1 MVWPSGTLKNV
12 HRKVKLQDVLF
23 TYCTNAF
30 LYIINILSSHYFTG
44 PVFGNMD
51 NFTGL
56 GVFVD
61 TYPNEEKHLEVC
73 WSGTAQVVCG
83 EGK

>member
-1 MVWPSGTLKNV
+1 MGPDGPARAGAIDALC
-12 HRKVKLQDVLF
+12 LD
-23 TYCTNAF
+23 A
-30 LYIINILSSHYFTG
+30 FTG

-61 TYPNEEKHLEVC
+61 TYPNEEKHLEVRPN
-73 WSGTAQVVCG
+73 SAAQI
-83 EGK
+83 